1 MHRSVMTEQ
10 EKYMKEAIRQARK
23 AYALGEVPM
32 DVLLFMKE
40 KLLAEVTIAEIQI
53 KIPLPM
59 PRLLQSI
66 KQVKRWE
73 TGGWRD
79 VLSM

>member
-1 MHRSVMTEQ
+1 MRLERFLS
-10 EKYMKEAIRQARK
+10 
-23 AYALGEVPM
+23 

-66 KQVKRWE
+66 KQVK
-73 TGGWRD
+73 G
-79 VLSM
+79 